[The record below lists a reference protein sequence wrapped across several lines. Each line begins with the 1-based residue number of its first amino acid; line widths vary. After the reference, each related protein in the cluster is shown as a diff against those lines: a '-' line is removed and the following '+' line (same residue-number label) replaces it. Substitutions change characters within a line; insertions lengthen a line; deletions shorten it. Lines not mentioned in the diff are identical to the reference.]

1 MANNMLRKVYVIG
14 VGMTKFE
21 KPGRRSDFDYPDM
34 VAEAVTNALNDGKV
48 AYQQVQQAVVGYVDG
63 ESCCG
68 QRALYPLGMSGIPIY
83 NVNNNCSTG
92 SSALLLAQQLVA
104 GGVADCVLAVGFEK
118 MKRGS
123 LTGKGYDDRVNPMDR
138 HVGAL
143 AENVGIEPAPIA
155 AQWFGAAGLE
165 HMKKYGTKEVHMA
178 KIAYKN
184 HKHSV
189 NNPKSQFR
197 DEYTLE
203 QILASPPVYGPLTK
217 LQCCPTSDGSAAA
230 ILVSEA
236 FAIKHGLLNR
246 AVEILGMEMATD
258 LSSTFGENSSMKLV
272 GYDMTKVAA
281 QKLFAKTGL
290 KPSDVQV
297 VELHDC
303 FSANELITYEA
314 LGLCP
319 EGKAG
324 EMIDRGDNTY
334 GGKYVVNPSGGLISK
349 GHPLGAT
356 GLAQCAELTWQ
367 LRGEA
372 DKRQVPDCKLA
383 LQHNIGLGGA
393 VVVAL
398 YKMAVEKQASG
409 SVRIEGFKSSD
420 VFELMQNALAESGAE
435 LTKKVGGVFLFKVA
449 GEGGKQGS
457 WVVDAKNNGGSVRI
471 AKDGD
476 KGDVTISMKDDDLT
490 QMLAGK
496 LAAQQAYFQGRL
508 KVQGN
513 MGLAM
518 KLQELTKNAQPL
530 KAKL

>member
-1 MANNMLRKVYVIG
+1 
-14 VGMTKFE
+14 MTKFE

-48 AYQQVQQAVVGYVDG
+48 NFQDIKQAVVGYVDG

-68 QRALYPLGMSGIPIY
+68 QRALYPLGMTGIPIY

-123 LTGKGYDDRVNPMDR
+123 LTGKGYDDRTNPMDR

-143 AENVGIEPAPIA
+143 AENVGIEPAPIP
-155 AQWFGAAGLE
+155 AQLFGAAGIE
-165 HMKKYGTKEVHMA
+165 HMKKYGTKEEHMA
-178 KIAYKN
+178 KIAWKN
-184 HKHSV
+184 HKHSI

-203 QILASPPVYGPLTK
+203 QIMSSPVVYGPLTK

-230 ILVSEA
+230 ILASEEYVKA
-236 FAIKHGLLNR
+236 HGLLDR

-258 LSSTFGENSSMKLV
+258 LGTTFSENSSMKLV
-272 GYDMTKVAA
+272 GYDMTKRAA
-281 QKLFAKTGL
+281 EQLYAKTGV
-290 KPSDVQV
+290 KPSDVQA

-356 GLAQCAELTWQ
+356 GIAQCAELTWQ

-372 DKRQVPDCKLA
+372 DKRQVPNCKLA

-398 YKMAVEKQASG
+398 YKLAVDKKASEG
-409 SVRIEGFKSSD
+409 VRIDGFKSSD
-420 VFELMQNALAESGAE
+420 VFELMQKALAERGEE

-449 GEGGKQGS
+449 GEGGAVGA
-457 WVVDAKNNGGSVRI
+457 WIVDAKNGAGAVKI
-471 AKDGD
+471 AADGD

-518 KLQELTKNAQPL
+518 KLQELTKQAQPV